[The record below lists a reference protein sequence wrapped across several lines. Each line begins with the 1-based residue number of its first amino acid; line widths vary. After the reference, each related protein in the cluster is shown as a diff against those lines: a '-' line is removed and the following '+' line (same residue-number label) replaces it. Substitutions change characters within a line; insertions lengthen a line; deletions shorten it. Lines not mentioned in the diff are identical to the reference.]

1 MGYVA
6 RPAHIYHDVY
16 RSDLK
21 WGYAKSASGVSFRSD
36 YNDLLVPLADRN
48 HWSRLT
54 TRQAR
59 RAYYSQPLPYTRHK
73 AFVSYTRKG
82 QEETPSNTTAG
93 YHVSPFTH
101 RDWRDEVVNVARARF
116 IERVRQSCA
125 MGEFFGE
132 IGKTVSAIERPLRA
146 VTDGF
151 RALLAARQGNVN
163 PLYHLLLRHNRTV
176 RDPHRGH
183 TVWRESGR
191 WARRT
196 AFMEKLRR
204 RRNLVKDSDALLAN
218 AWLELQYGLG
228 AAVQEVYNFAE
239 VLDAGFSVGRV
250 VGRAKKRFVDVKE
263 PSGLYGNFSTAIV
276 DVRAHVQATVRLRT
290 STVGT
295 LEQFGVLNPAS
306 LAWELTPFS
315 FVVDWFVNIGSFLRQ
330 FGETA
335 GLDFEHAFV
344 SVKKSGTGQF
354 TVREAPPWGETHSS
368 QSFSVSL
375 ERTLGF
381 PRVALTWQKGLTF
394 KRAINSVALIASIG
408 HSVLN
413 HRPPRGWT

>member
-6 RPAHIYHDVY
+6 RPVY
-16 RSDLK
+16 VYEDAFRGDIK
-21 WGYAKSASGVSFRSD
+21 YGYAKSASGVSFRSD

-48 HWSRLT
+48 HWSRLH
-54 TRQAR
+54 TRRSR
-59 RAYYSQPLPYTRHK
+59 RAYYSQPLPYTRH
-73 AFVSYTRKG
+73 VSYVSYELKG
-82 QEETPSNTTAG
+82 HSESPSNAT
-93 YHVSPFTH
+93 YHVSPLTH
-101 RDWRDEVVNVARARF
+101 RDWRDAVVNVARSRF
-116 IERVRQSCA
+116 IERVRKSCS

-132 IGKTVSAIERPLRA
+132 MGKTISTIERPLRT

-151 RALLAARQGNVN
+151 RAMLAARQGNVN
-163 PLYHLLLRHNRTV
+163 PLYHLLIRHNKTV
-176 RDPHRGH
+176 RDSYRGH

-196 AFMEKLRR
+196 AFLEKLRR

-228 AAVQEVYNFAE
+228 AAIQEIYNLAE

-250 VGRAKKRFVDVKE
+250 TGRAKQRFVDASE
-263 PSGLYGNFSTAIV
+263 PSGLYGNFVTAIV
-276 DVRAHVQATVRLRT
+276 DVRAHVQATVRLSM

-306 LAWELTPFS
+306 VAWELTPFS
-315 FVVDWFVNIGSFLRQ
+315 FVVDWFVNIGSYLRQ
-330 FGETA
+330 FGDTA
-335 GLDFEHAFV
+335 GLDFEHSFV
-344 SVKKSGTGQF
+344 SVKKSGTTQF
-354 TVREAPPWGETHSS
+354 TARESPPWGVIHSS
-368 QSFSVSL
+368 QSFGVSL

-381 PRVALTWQKGLTF
+381 PRVTLSWQKGLTF
-394 KRAINSVALIASIG
+394 KRAVNSLALIASIG